1 MFDYDN
7 HSGNLIL
14 KKPTRRHAVGAMPR
28 RVCKRGYCRVY
39 VNGSHHLEHR
49 LVWLYVKG
57 VMPKHEIDHV
67 DGNPQNN
74 RISNLREANRSQNAR
89 NRGMQ
94 SNNTSGAKGVYWHK
108 KNQKYVARL
117 KLNGRAIMIGSFT
130 TLEQAK
136 SAFQDSARKAYGQF
150 YKQ

>member
-1 MFDYDN
+1 
-7 HSGNLIL
+7 
-14 KKPTRRHAVGAMPR
+14 
-28 RVCKRGYCRVY
+28 
-39 VNGSHHLEHR
+39 
-49 LVWLYVKG
+49 
-57 VMPKHEIDHV
+57 
-67 DGNPQNN
+67 
-74 RISNLREANRSQNAR
+74 
-89 NRGMQ
+89 MQ